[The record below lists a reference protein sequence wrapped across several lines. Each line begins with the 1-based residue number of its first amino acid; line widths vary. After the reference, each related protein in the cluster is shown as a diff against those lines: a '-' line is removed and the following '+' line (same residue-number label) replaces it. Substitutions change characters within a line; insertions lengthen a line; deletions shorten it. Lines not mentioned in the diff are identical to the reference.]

1 MTEYPGVRLEGAV
14 ETDRQPGAMSASKLA
29 QWLGVS
35 PKLVRQAVDSL
46 GLSGHPWQYGG
57 REVRVYSPDEQV
69 QIEAH
74 LRETEHLL
82 PRAPEGYLPV
92 TRIADTLG
100 LSSVHPVN
108 DAVVALGLEGKLCR
122 SAGGKTGGRK
132 TRYYSPAQQAMIREY
147 LTAGE
152 RSPGVSAEAALGAEA
167 VQLVAHRPMRS

>member
-69 QIEAH
+69 QIEAY
-74 LRETEHLL
+74 LREAEYLL

-122 SAGGKTGGRK
+122 SASGKTGGRK
-132 TRYYSPAQQAMIREY
+132 TRYYSPEQQAMIQEY
-147 LTAGE
+147 LAVSERPARATAE
-152 RSPGVSAEAALGAEA
+152 TALGAEA
-167 VQLVAHRPMRS
+167 VQLVAYRPMRS